1 METTDSKPLTYQDN
15 QDVQRK
21 RWLIL
26 IVVNLF
32 TFMSTLDASIV
43 NVALPQISR
52 DLNLPIASSQWIVT
66 IYLMVICVLILMFG
80 RLGDMLGKIF
90 VFRIGTLLFVLG
102 SLISGFGL
110 NFELLLTGRVI
121 QAIGAS
127 MTMANNFGIA
137 TDIFPRSE
145 RGRALGLIGTF
156 VSLGGIAGPGIGG
169 IVVSALSWNYIFW
182 INVPIGIVVII
193 LGLYVLPKDLFKSKG
208 NLDKTGTLIFGLFIT
223 LLFAGLLLGEHF
235 GYKNWKIAGFLILSV
250 VFLALFIRAEWH
262 KEQPMLQLK
271 LFQNPLFSV
280 GILCGYLVFLS
291 NFCFTIIAP
300 FYTQDILNMTARDSG
315 LLMMLFPIMM
325 AVIAPMSGALSDK
338 IGSEIL
344 TFIGLLVLVAAQ
356 IGLGFLDETSPLFY
370 VGMLIA
376 MLGIGSALFMSPNN
390 SLVMSTVPR
399 SQLGS
404 AGSVNALIRN
414 LGMISG
420 ITFATTLLFAC
431 MSSAAGY
438 RVTGLIPGHPD
449 VFLYGMHIVF
459 LTSAGICMLC
469 AVITGFR
476 LLQSRRH
483 VHQKA
488 V

>member
-1 METTDSKPLTYQDN
+1 MTESLPLTYQDDK
-15 QDVQRK
+15 DVQRK

-26 IVVNLF
+26 VVVNLF

-43 NVALPQISR
+43 NVALPQISQ
-52 DLNLPIASSQWIVT
+52 DLRLPIASSQWIIT
-66 IYLMVICVLILMFG
+66 IYLMVICILILMFG
-80 RLGDMLGKIF
+80 RLGDMFGKIF
-90 VFRIGTLLFVLG
+90 IFRLGTMLFILG
-102 SLISGFGL
+102 SLICGFGL

-156 VSLGGIAGPGIGG
+156 VSIGGIAGPGIGG

-182 INVPIGIVVII
+182 INVPIGIIVII
-193 LGLYVLPKDLFKSKG
+193 LGKLVLPKDLFQSKG
-208 NLDKTGTLIFGLFIT
+208 HLDTTGTVIFGLFIT
-223 LLFAGLLLGEHF
+223 FLFAGLLLGQHF
-235 GYKNWKIAGFLILSV
+235 GYENWKITGLLILSA
-250 VFLALFIRAEWH
+250 VFLALFTRTEWH

-271 LFQNPLFSV
+271 LFKNPLFSV
-280 GILCGYLVFLS
+280 GILCGYLVFVS

-300 FYTQDILNMTARDSG
+300 FYTQDLLNMTARDSG
-315 LLMMLFPIMM
+315 LLMMLFPVMM
-325 AVIAPMSGALSDK
+325 AIVAPFSGALSDK
-338 IGSEIL
+338 IGSELL
-344 TFIGLLVLVAAQ
+344 TFFGLLVLAAAQ
-356 IGLGFLDETSPLFY
+356 IGLGFLNETSPLAY
-370 VGMLIA
+370 VGLLIA
-376 MLGIGSALFMSPNN
+376 MLGTGSGMFMSPNN

-420 ITFATTLLFAC
+420 ITFATTLLFAS
-431 MSSAAGY
+431 MSAAAGY

-449 VFLYGMHIVF
+449 IFLYGMHIVF
-459 LTSAGICMLC
+459 LASAGICMVC
-469 AVITGFR
+469 ALITGFR
-476 LLQSRRH
+476 LMQSRRQL
-483 VHQKA
+483 HQKT